1 MKNGRIHFLSEDRMK
16 FKDAAEAILEKAKKP
31 LHFGEITKRALDEGL
46 LDTVG
51 ATPGRTMGAQIY
63 TEILYDQK
71 TGREGRFVKVGPGLF
86 GLKKWEAKGRE
97 TLVLKEEE
105 QAKVAEEI
113 TDLSGLTST
122 QKGRIVENRI
132 RELILLYGGGAL
144 SVYEPASDIE
154 AIDLIVL
161 KKGEFR
167 PIYLQVKSRFG
178 LSGKS
183 KKTYIQ
189 DIREKTFEPY
199 PTFFIV
205 YAYFNPHTMELHDN
219 LFLIPSDKLR
229 ELAVEINP
237 QGKGKRLRLV
247 APMSPKPGTKW
258 AEFIID
264 KTQLADVLLQKIEE
278 AYQLFR

>member
-1 MKNGRIHFLSEDRMK
+1 MK
-16 FKDAAEAILEKAKKP
+16 FKDAAETILEQTKKP
-31 LHFGEITKRALDEGL
+31 MHFKEITKRALDEGL
-46 LDTVG
+46 LDTAG
-51 ATPGRTMGAQIY
+51 ITPERTMGAQIY
-63 TEILYDQK
+63 TGILYDQK
-71 TGREGRFVKVGPGLF
+71 VGREGRFTKVGPGIF
-86 GLKKWEAKGRE
+86 GLKKWEAKI
-97 TLVLKEEE
+97 TKPLPLKEED

-154 AIDLIVL
+154 AIDLVIL
-161 KKGEFR
+161 KRGEFK

-178 LSGKS
+178 LSGKN

-189 DIREKTFEPY
+189 DIREKTFQPY
-199 PTFFIV
+199 PTFFII

-219 LFLIPSDKLR
+219 LFLIPSEKLK
-229 ELAVEINP
+229 ELATEINP
-237 QGKGKRLRLV
+237 GGKGKRLRLA
-247 APMSPKPGTKW
+247 APMNPKPGTKW

-264 KTQLADVLLQKIEE
+264 KTQLADVLLQKIDE